1 MREEKGGVSERREE
15 EAVICKYCG
24 SPLKAGETMC
34 GNCGRKQDS
43 MVQMEGFD
51 ETLYAGENLVGNR
64 VPDGGP
70 QRYDGGW
77 ILTEQEWGRLVHSV
91 QEERRK
97 YRASR
102 RKTFLCMLIVVVI
115 NLVLLLT
122 CIWLNF
128 RLAGLEKSVQETISV
143 QEEQQ
148 KDESGTRDENVEG
161 TPESQKDQT
170 GGEENGQKDLPQM
183 QQDGSQSDGE
193 AEQI

>member
-1 MREEKGGVSERREE
+1 M
-15 EAVICKYCG
+15 ICKYCG

-148 KDESGTRDENVEG
+148 KDESGMR
-161 TPESQKDQT
+161 
-170 GGEENGQKDLPQM
+170 M
-183 QQDGSQSDGE
+183 QRRPRRARKIRPAAKKTARKICRRCSRTEAKVMGKQSRYKKAGR
-193 AEQI
+193 